1 MWRVG
6 ERPAHA
12 GGFTL
17 IELLVVMAILAA
29 LIGLALPAFDRVM
42 PGVTLRSEAAEV
54 AALLREARSRAIRD
68 DTSLPV
74 TLDLGDRTL
83 AMPGRRHRL
92 PDRLGMTLLTGS
104 TEITRG
110 GGRILFHGDGTSTGG
125 RLRLISQDQHVD
137 VLVDWLTGRV
147 AVAR

>member
-1 MWRVG
+1 MWRAG
-6 ERPAHA
+6 KKPARTS
-12 GGFTL
+12 GFTL
-17 IELLVVMAILAA
+17 VELLVVMVVLAA

-42 PGVTLRSEAAEV
+42 PGAALRSEAAEV

-68 DTSLPV
+68 DASLAV
-74 TLDLGDRTL
+74 TLDLGDRAV

-92 PDRLGMTLLTGS
+92 PERLGMTLLTGS

-110 GGRILFHGDGTSTGG
+110 GGRILFYGDGTSTGG
-125 RLRLISQDQHVD
+125 RLRLIAKDEHVD

-147 AVAR
+147 TVAR

>member
-1 MWRVG
+1 MRRAG
-6 ERPAHA
+6 EKPARA
-12 GGFTL
+12 SGFTL
-17 IELLVVMAILAA
+17 VELVVVMAVLAA

-42 PGVTLRSEAAEV
+42 PGASLRSEVAAV

-68 DTSLPV
+68 DASLAV
-74 TLDLGDRTL
+74 TLDLADRAL
-83 AMPGRRHRL
+83 AMPGRRHHL
-92 PDRLGMTLLTGS
+92 PEQLGMTLLTGS

-125 RLRLISQDQHVD
+125 RLRLIAKDEHVD

-147 AVAR
+147 TVAR

>member
-1 MWRVG
+1 MRRTG
-6 ERPAHA
+6 EKSAPAA
-12 GGFTL
+12 GFTL
-17 IELLVVMAILAA
+17 IELLVVMAVLAT

-42 PGVTLRSEAAEV
+42 PGATLRAQAAEV
-54 AALLREARSRAIRD
+54 AALLNEARSRAIRD
-68 DTSLPV
+68 DASLAV

-83 AMPGRRHRL
+83 AMTGRRHRL
-92 PDRLGMTLLTGS
+92 PDRLGMTMLTGS

-125 RLRLISQDQHVD
+125 RLRLTSQDQHVD

-147 AVAR
+147 SVAR